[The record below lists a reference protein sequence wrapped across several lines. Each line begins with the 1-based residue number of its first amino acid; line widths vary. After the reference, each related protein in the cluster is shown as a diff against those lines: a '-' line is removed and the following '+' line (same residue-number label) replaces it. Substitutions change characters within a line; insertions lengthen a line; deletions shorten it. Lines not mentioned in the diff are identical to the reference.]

1 MLKTSKRHHKGNFE
15 SRNFS
20 LCLSALFY
28 PRMDKIGIFSSEG
41 MPFLA
46 EVERHKSHLDSK
58 NFFFFCKKG
67 AKPSLMALMGDG
79 VQPWVFR
86 SARWM
91 FRSDSRGRRD
101 SSARLMIGTQP
112 ERHLR
117 NLCMISCVRSRAGH
131 TEERLLRSS
140 PLPPAISWGVIS
152 PWTQGR
158 RYCQKTSSS
167 PWQLRVRFWF
177 LERFHDEM
185 QGFPGNWRTGCFSFL
200 GTEMQR
206 YSVSQRLP

>member
-1 MLKTSKRHHKGNFE
+1 
-15 SRNFS
+15 
-20 LCLSALFY
+20 
-28 PRMDKIGIFSSEG
+28 
-41 MPFLA
+41 
-46 EVERHKSHLDSK
+46 
-58 NFFFFCKKG
+58 
-67 AKPSLMALMGDG
+67 MALMGDG

-101 SSARLMIGTQP
+101 CSARLMIGTQP

-152 PWTQGR
+152 PWIQGR

-185 QGFPGNWRTGCFSFL
+185 QGFPGDWRTGCFSFL

-206 YSVSQRLP
+206 YSVSQRHPKHPVYWQSSKLAYRTSYCWYWNRAGPHEDRWVPPPAFCL